1 MTPFNSEVLK
11 SGQVR
16 ERRERAL
23 AVLSAALEAVD
34 PIQAIRRQVSLS
46 GQTLHIGE
54 RTYDWGR
61 FRHIYVIGGG
71 KAGGSMA
78 QAIEQVLGQRVTAGL
93 VNVKYG
99 YGAETEIVHLN
110 EAGHP
115 LPDADGVAGTKQIA
129 ELARQATE
137 ADLVICLI
145 SGGGSALMT
154 LPAEGIT
161 LADVKSLTDALLRC
175 GATINEINAVR
186 KHLSQIKGG
195 NLARLAHPAEIVS
208 LILSDVVGNPLDVI
222 ASGPT
227 VADTTTFAYAY
238 GVIEKYGL
246 LEELPRSIVERLRR
260 GKDSLIPE
268 TPKEGDAAF
277 TRTHNLIIASNE
289 VAAEAALVKAEG
301 LGFHTL
307 LLSTFVEGEAR
318 EVAKVFAAMA
328 KEILHSGH
336 PVPRPA
342 CVVAGGETTVTVRG
356 SGLGG
361 RNQEMALSAAL
372 EIAGLEDVMII
383 PLATDGTDGPTDA
396 AGAIADGS
404 TLQRASLLLQEV
416 GLSAAKFLAD
426 NDSYHFFQRLGDLLI
441 TGPTN
446 TNVNDLTFVF
456 VFGK

>member
-1 MTPFNSEVLK
+1 MITFNPEVLK

-34 PIQAIRRQVSLS
+34 PANAIKRQVSLS
-46 GQTLHIGE
+46 DDSLRIGQ
-54 RTYDWGR
+54 RVYDLGR
-61 FRHIYVIGGG
+61 YRNIYVIGGG

-78 QAIEQVLGQRVTAGL
+78 KAIEEILGQRVTAGL

-99 YGAETEIVHLN
+99 HGAETAIIRLN

-115 LPDADGVAGTKQIA
+115 IPDAAGMAGTKQMA

-137 ADLVICLI
+137 DDLVLCLI

-154 LPAEGIT
+154 LPVEGIT
-161 LADVKSLTDALLRC
+161 LADVKSLTDAFLRC

-195 NLARLAHPAEIVS
+195 NLARLAYPAEIVS
-208 LILSDVVGNPLDVI
+208 LILSDVVGSPLDVI

-227 VADTTTFAYAY
+227 VPDTTTFADAY

-246 LEELPRSIVERLRR
+246 LEELPRPIVEHLQQ
-260 GKDSLIPE
+260 GKEGLIPE
-268 TPKEGDAAF
+268 TPKEGAETFA
-277 TRTHNLIIASNE
+277 RTYNLIIASNE
-289 VAAEAALVKAEG
+289 VAAEAATARAEE

-318 EVAKVFAAMA
+318 EVARVFAAIA
-328 KEILHSGH
+328 KEIINSGR
-336 PVPRPA
+336 PVSRPA
-342 CVVAGGETTVTVRG
+342 CVVAGGETTVTIRG
-356 SGLGG
+356 HGLGG

-404 TLQRASLLLQEV
+404 TLRRAQEA
-416 GLSAAKFLAD
+416 GLPATQYLAD
-426 NDSYHFFQRLGDLLI
+426 NDSYHFFQQLGDLLI
-441 TGPTN
+441 SGPTN
-446 TNVNDLTFVF
+446 TNVNDLTFTF
-456 VFGK
+456 VF

>member
-1 MTPFNSEVLK
+1 MTIFNPEVLK
-11 SGQVR
+11 SGKTR

-23 AVLSAALEAVD
+23 AVLSAALKAVD
-34 PIQAIRRQVSLS
+34 PVNAIKRQVSLS
-46 GQTLHIGE
+46 SDETLRIGQ
-54 RTYDWGR
+54 RTYDLGR
-61 FRHIYVIGGG
+61 YRNIYVIGGG

-78 QAIEQVLGQRVTAGL
+78 QAIEEILGQRVTEGL

-99 YGAETEIVHLN
+99 YGAETAIIRLN

-115 LPDADGVAGTKQIA
+115 IPDAAGIAGTKQMA
-129 ELARQATE
+129 ELARQATAE
-137 ADLVICLI
+137 DLVICLI

-154 LPAEGIT
+154 LPVEGIT
-161 LADVKSLTDALLRC
+161 LADMKSLTDALLRC
-175 GATINEINAVR
+175 GAAINEINTVR
-186 KHLSQIKGG
+186 KHLSQTKGG
-195 NLARLAHPAEIVS
+195 NLTRLAYPAEIVT
-208 LILSDVVGNPLDVI
+208 LILSDVVGSPLDVI

-227 VADTTTFAYAY
+227 VPDTSTFADAY

-246 LEELPRSIVERLRR
+246 LDELPRSIVERLWR
-260 GKDSLIPE
+260 GKEGIIPE
-268 TPKEGDAAF
+268 TPKEGAESF

-289 VAAEAALVKAEG
+289 VAAEAAIAKAEE

-318 EVAKVFAAMA
+318 EVAKVFAAIA
-328 KEILHSGH
+328 KEIINSGR
-336 PVPRPA
+336 PLPRPA
-342 CVVAGGETTVTVRG
+342 CVVAGGETTVTIRG
-356 SGLGG
+356 NGLGG

-404 TLQRASLLLQEV
+404 TLRRASLLLQDT
-416 GLSAAKFLAD
+416 GPSATQYLAN
-426 NDSYHFFQRLGDLLI
+426 NDSYHFFQQLGDLLI

-446 TNVNDLTFVF
+446 TNVNDLTFTF
-456 VFGK
+456 VF

>member
-1 MTPFNSEVLK
+1 MFDPEVLK
-11 SGQVR
+11 SGQTR
-16 ERRERAL
+16 ERREQAL
-23 AVLSAALEAVD
+23 AILSAALEAVD
-34 PIQAIRRQVSLS
+34 PVNAVKRQVSLS
-46 GQTLHIGE
+46 DDTLRIGQRI
-54 RTYDWGR
+54 YDLGR
-61 FRHIYVIGGG
+61 YRNIYVIGGG

-78 QAIEQVLGQRVTAGL
+78 QAVEEILGQRVTAGL

-99 YGAETEIVHLN
+99 YGAKTDIIRLN

-115 LPDADGVAGTKQIA
+115 IPDAAGMAGTKQMA
-129 ELARQATE
+129 ELARQATDE
-137 ADLVICLI
+137 DLVLCLI

-186 KHLSQIKGG
+186 KHLSQTKGG
-195 NLARLAHPAEIVS
+195 NLARLAYPAEIAS

-227 VADTTTFAYAY
+227 VPDTTTFADAY

-246 LEELPRSIVERLRR
+246 IEELPRPIIERLWQ
-260 GKDSLIPE
+260 GAEGLISE
-268 TPKEGDAAF
+268 TPKVGAEAF

-289 VAAEAALVKAEG
+289 VAAEAATTKAKE

-318 EVAKVFAAMA
+318 EVARVFAAIA
-328 KEILHSGH
+328 KEIVHSGR
-336 PVPRPA
+336 PLPRPA
-342 CVVAGGETTVTVRG
+342 CVIAGGETTVTIRG
-356 SGLGG
+356 KGLGG

-372 EIAGLEDVMII
+372 EIAGLEEVMIV
-383 PLATDGTDGPTDA
+383 PLASDGTDGPTDA

-404 TLQRASLLLQEV
+404 TLRRAQEV
-416 GLSAAKFLAD
+416 GLAAAQYLAD
-426 NDSYHFFQRLGDLLI
+426 NDSYHFFQQLGDLLI

-446 TNVNDLTFVF
+446 TNVNDLTFTF
-456 VFGK
+456 VF

>member
-1 MTPFNSEVLK
+1 MMFNPEVLK

-16 ERRERAL
+16 ERREQAL
-23 AVLSAALEAVD
+23 AVLTAALEAVD
-34 PIQAIRRQVSLS
+34 PVNAIKRQVSLS
-46 GQTLHIGE
+46 DDTLRIGQRI
-54 RTYDWGR
+54 YDLSQYR
-61 FRHIYVIGGG
+61 NIYVIGGG

-78 QAIEQVLGQRVTAGL
+78 QAIEEILGQRVTAGL
-93 VNVKYG
+93 VNVKVG
-99 YGAETEIVHLN
+99 YGAETEIIRLN

-115 LPDADGVAGTKQIA
+115 IPDAAGMAGTKQMA
-129 ELARQATE
+129 ELARKATE
-137 ADLVICLI
+137 EDLVICLI

-161 LADVKSLTDALLRC
+161 LADMKSLTDAFLRC

-195 NLARLAHPAEIVS
+195 NLARLAYPAEIVS

-227 VADTTTFAYAY
+227 VPDTTTFTDAY

-246 LEELPRSIVERLRR
+246 LEELPRPIVERLRQ
-260 GKDSLIPE
+260 GKDGLIAE
-268 TPKEGDAAF
+268 TPKEGDEVF
-277 TRTHNLIIASNE
+277 TRTYNLIIASNE
-289 VAAEAALVKAEG
+289 GAAEAAIAKAEE
-301 LGFHTL
+301 LGFHSL

-318 EVAKVFAAMA
+318 EVAKVFAAVA
-328 KEILHSGH
+328 KEIIRSGH
-336 PVPRPA
+336 PVSRPA

-372 EIAGLEDVMII
+372 EIAGLEDVTII
-383 PLATDGTDGPTDA
+383 PLATDGTDGPTNA

-404 TLQRASLLLQEV
+404 TLRRAQAA
-416 GLSAAKFLAD
+416 GLSAPQYLAD
-426 NDSYHFFQRLGDLLI
+426 NDSYHFFQQLGDLLI

-446 TNVNDLTFVF
+446 TNVNDLAFTFVF
-456 VFGK
+456 

>member
-1 MTPFNSEVLK
+1 MFNPEVLK

-23 AVLSAALEAVD
+23 AILSAALEAVD
-34 PIQAIRRQVSLS
+34 PVHAIKCQMSLS
-46 GQTLHIGE
+46 GETLRIGQ
-54 RTYDWGR
+54 RVYDLGR
-61 FRHIYVIGGG
+61 YQNIYVIGGG

-78 QAIEQVLGQRVTAGL
+78 HAVEEILGQRVTDGL

-99 YGAETEIVHLN
+99 YGAETEIIRLN
-110 EAGHP
+110 EAAHP
-115 LPDADGVAGTKQIA
+115 IPDAAGIDGTKQMA
-129 ELARQATE
+129 ELARKAT
-137 ADLVICLI
+137 ANDLVICLI
-145 SGGGSALMT
+145 SGGGSALMA
-154 LPAEGIT
+154 LPAQGIT
-161 LADVKSLTDALLRC
+161 LADMKSLTDAFLCC

-195 NLARLAHPAEIVS
+195 NLARLTYPAEIVS

-227 VADTTTFAYAY
+227 VPDPTTFADAY
-238 GVIEKYGL
+238 GIIEKYGL
-246 LEELPRSIVERLRR
+246 LEELPRPIVEHLRQ
-260 GKDSLIPE
+260 GKEGLIAE
-268 TPKEGDAAF
+268 TPKEGDESF
-277 TRTHNLIIASNE
+277 TRTYNLIVASNE
-289 VAAEAALVKAEG
+289 VAAEAATTRAEE

-318 EVAKVFAAMA
+318 GVARVFAAIA
-328 KEILHSGH
+328 REILHSGR

-356 SGLGG
+356 NGLGG

-404 TLQRASLLLQEV
+404 TLRRAQEA
-416 GLSAAKFLAD
+416 GLSATQYLAD
-426 NDSYHFFQRLGDLLI
+426 NDSYHFFRQLGDLLI

-446 TNVNDLTFVF
+446 TNVNDLTFTF
-456 VFGK
+456 VF

>member
-1 MTPFNSEVLK
+1 MMTRFNPAVLK
-11 SGQVR
+11 SGQTR

-34 PIQAIRRQVSLS
+34 PVKAIKRQVSLS
-46 GQTLHIGE
+46 DETLRIGQRSYNL
-54 RTYDWGR
+54 GR
-61 FRHIYVIGGG
+61 YRNIYVIGRG

-78 QAIEQVLGQRVTAGL
+78 QAVEQILGQHVTAGL

-99 YGAETEIVHLN
+99 YGAETEIVRLN

-115 LPDADGVAGTKQIA
+115 IPDAAGMAGTKQMA
-129 ELARQATE
+129 ELARQATDE
-137 ADLVICLI
+137 DLVLCLI

-154 LPAEGIT
+154 LPAEGIA
-161 LADVKSLTDALLRC
+161 LADVKSLTNALLRC

-186 KHLSQIKGG
+186 KHLSQTKGG
-195 NLARLAHPAEIVS
+195 NLARLAYPAEIVS

-227 VADTTTFAYAY
+227 VPDTTTFADAY

-246 LEELPRSIVERLRR
+246 LEKLPRPIVERLRQ
-260 GKDSLIPE
+260 GKEGLIAE
-268 TPKEGDAAF
+268 TPKEGADCF
-277 TRTHNLIIASNE
+277 TRTYNLIVASNE
-289 VAAEAALVKAEG
+289 VAAEAAMAKAEE

-318 EVAKVFAAMA
+318 EVARVFAAVA
-328 KEILHSGH
+328 KEILNSGR
-336 PVPRPA
+336 PLPRPA

-372 EIAGLEDVMII
+372 EIAGLEEVVII
-383 PLATDGTDGPTDA
+383 PLASDGSDGPTDA

-404 TLQRASLLLQEV
+404 TLRRAQEA
-416 GLSAAKFLAD
+416 GLSATQYLAN
-426 NDSYHFFQRLGDLLI
+426 NDSYHFFQQLGDLLI

-446 TNVNDLTFVF
+446 TNVNDLIFTFVF
-456 VFGK
+456 

>member
-1 MTPFNSEVLK
+1 MMTTFSPEILK
-11 SGQVR
+11 SGKTK

-34 PIQAIRRQVSLS
+34 PINAIKRQVSLS
-46 GQTLHIGE
+46 GETLRIGQ
-54 RTYDWGR
+54 RTYDLGR
-61 FRHIYVIGGG
+61 YRNIYVIGGG

-78 QAIEQVLGQRVTAGL
+78 QAIEGILGQRVTAGL

-99 YGAETEIVHLN
+99 YGAETAIIRLN

-115 LPDADGVAGTKQIA
+115 IPDAAGMAGTKQMT
-129 ELARQATE
+129 ELARQATDE
-137 ADLVICLI
+137 DLVICLI

-154 LPAEGIT
+154 LPVEGIT
-161 LADVKSLTDALLRC
+161 LADIKSLTDAFLRC
-175 GATINEINAVR
+175 GATINEINTVR

-195 NLARLAHPAEIVS
+195 NLARLAYPAEIVS

-227 VADTTTFAYAY
+227 VPDTTTFADAY

-246 LEELPRSIVERLRR
+246 LEELPRPIVKRLQQ
-260 GKDSLIPE
+260 GKEGLVAE
-268 TPKEGDAAF
+268 TPKEGDGSFA
-277 TRTHNLIIASNE
+277 RTHNLIIASNE
-289 VAAEAALVKAEG
+289 VAAEAATTRAEE

-318 EVAKVFAAMA
+318 EVAKVFAAIA
-328 KEILHSGH
+328 KEIVNSGR
-336 PVPRPA
+336 PLPRPA
-342 CVVAGGETTVTVRG
+342 CVVAGGETTVTIRG
-356 SGLGG
+356 NGLGG

-372 EIAGLEDVMII
+372 EIAGLEEVMII
-383 PLATDGTDGPTDA
+383 PLASDGTDGPTDA

-404 TLQRASLLLQEV
+404 TLRRAQQA
-416 GLSAAKFLAD
+416 GLSAIQYLAD
-426 NDSYHFFQRLGDLLI
+426 NDSYHFFQQLGDLLI

-446 TNVNDLTFVF
+446 TNVNDLTFTF
-456 VFGK
+456 VF

>member
-1 MTPFNSEVLK
+1 MMTPFNPEVLK

-23 AVLSAALEAVD
+23 AILSAALEAVD
-34 PIQAIRRQVSLS
+34 PVNAIKRQVSLS
-46 GQTLHIGE
+46 DDTLRIGQ
-54 RTYDWGR
+54 RVYDLGR
-61 FRHIYVIGGG
+61 YQNIYVIGGG

-78 QAIEQVLGQRVTAGL
+78 RAIEEILGQRVTDGL

-99 YGAETEIVHLN
+99 YGAETEIIRLN

-115 LPDADGVAGTKQIA
+115 IPDAAGMAGTKQMA
-129 ELARQATE
+129 ELARKATE
-137 ADLVICLI
+137 EDLVICLI

-154 LPAEGIT
+154 LPVEGIT
-161 LADVKSLTDALLRC
+161 LADMKSLTDAFLRC

-195 NLARLAHPAEIVS
+195 NLARLAYPAEIVS

-227 VADTTTFAYAY
+227 VPDPTTFADAY
-238 GVIEKYGL
+238 GVVEKYGL
-246 LEELPRSIVERLRR
+246 LEELPRPIVQHLRQ
-260 GKDSLIPE
+260 GKEGLIAE
-268 TPKEGDAAF
+268 TPKEGDEAF
-277 TRTHNLIIASNE
+277 TRTCNLIIASNE
-289 VAAEAALVKAEG
+289 VAAEAAITKAKE
-301 LGFHTL
+301 LGFHSL

-318 EVAKVFAAMA
+318 EVARVFAAIA
-328 KEILHSGH
+328 REILHSGR
-336 PVPRPA
+336 PVSRPA

-372 EIAGLEDVMII
+372 EIAGLGDVTII

-404 TLQRASLLLQEV
+404 TLRRAQEV
-416 GLSAAKFLAD
+416 GLSATQYLAD
-426 NDSYHFFQRLGDLLI
+426 NDSYHFFQQLGDLLI

-446 TNVNDLTFVF
+446 TNVNDLTLTFVF
-456 VFGK
+456 

>member
-1 MTPFNSEVLK
+1 MFNPEVLK
-11 SGQVR
+11 NGQVR
-16 ERRERAL
+16 ERRERIL

-34 PIQAIRRQVSLS
+34 PVKAIKRQVSLS
-46 GQTLHIGE
+46 DETLRIGQRI
-54 RTYDWGR
+54 YDL
-61 FRHIYVIGGG
+61 RHYRNIYVIGGG
-71 KAGGSMA
+71 KASGSMA
-78 QAIEQVLGQRVTAGL
+78 QAIEEILGPCVTDGL

-99 YGAETEIVHLN
+99 YGAETKIIHLN

-115 LPDADGVAGTKQIA
+115 IPDAAGMAGTKQMA
-129 ELARQATE
+129 ELARQATDD
-137 ADLVICLI
+137 DLVICLI

-260 GKDSLIPE
+260 GKKGLIPD

-289 VAAEAALVKAEG
+289 VAAEAALLKAEE

-318 EVAKVFAAMA
+318 EVAKVLAAIA
-328 KEILHSGH
+328 KEILHSGR

-372 EIAGLEDVMII
+372 EIAGLEEVMII

-404 TLQRASLLLQEV
+404 TLHRAHDV
-416 GLSAAKFLAD
+416 GLSAPKYLAD
-426 NDSYHFFQRLGDLLI
+426 NDSYHFFQPLGDLLI

>member
-1 MTPFNSEVLK
+1 MTPFNPEVLK
-11 SGQVR
+11 SGKTR

-23 AVLSAALEAVD
+23 AVLSTALEAVD
-34 PIQAIRRQVSLS
+34 PINATNRQVSLS
-46 GQTLHIGE
+46 GETLHIGQ
-54 RTYDWGR
+54 RTYDLSR
-61 FRHIYVIGGG
+61 YRNIYVIGGG
-71 KAGGSMA
+71 KASGSMA
-78 QAIEQVLGQRVTAGL
+78 QAIEEILGQRVTAGL

-99 YGAETEIVHLN
+99 YGAETEIVRLN

-115 LPDADGVAGTKQIA
+115 IPDAAGMAGTKQMA
-129 ELARQATE
+129 ELARKAT
-137 ADLVICLI
+137 ANDLVICLI

-154 LPAEGIT
+154 LPVEGIT
-161 LADVKSLTDALLRC
+161 LADMRSFTDAFLRC

-195 NLARLAHPAEIVS
+195 NLARLAYPAEIVS
-208 LILSDVVGNPLDVI
+208 LILSDVVGSPLDVI

-227 VADTTTFAYAY
+227 VADTTTFADAY

-246 LEELPRSIVERLRR
+246 LDELPSPIVEHLQQ
-260 GKDSLIPE
+260 GKEGLIPE
-268 TPKEGDAAF
+268 TPKVGAEAF
-277 TRTHNLIIASNE
+277 ARTHNLIIASNE
-289 VAAEAALVKAEG
+289 VAAEAALAKAEE

-318 EVAKVFAAMA
+318 EVAKVFAAIA
-328 KEILHSGH
+328 KEILNSGR
-336 PVPRPA
+336 PLARPA

-356 SGLGG
+356 NGLGG

-404 TLQRASLLLQEV
+404 TLRRASLLFQEA
-416 GLSAAKFLAD
+416 GLSAAQYLAD
-426 NDSYHFFQRLGDLLI
+426 NDSYHFFQQLGDLLI

-446 TNVNDLTFVF
+446 TNVNDLTFTF
-456 VFGK
+456 VF